1 MRRLL
6 LATIAM
12 ASAASAQE
20 VITAKAGLIHL
31 MEGKVLINGVEAEQT
46 GDKFLSLKES
56 ETLSTERGR
65 AEVLL
70 NAGTYL
76 RVGENVSHPS
86 YSNAS
91 GP

>member
-12 ASAASAQE
+12 ASVASAQE

-31 MEGKVLINGVEAEQT
+31 MEGKVLINGVETEQI

-56 ETLSTERGR
+56 EVLSTERGR
-65 AEVLL
+65 AEVLTDDIRSL
-70 NAGTYL
+70 TNIVNRGKAIHREL
-76 RVGENVSHPS
+76 P
-86 YSNAS
+86 
-91 GP
+91 P